1 MATYDTP
8 TTKYTLPRLDGS
20 SDISDVDEGI
30 AALADA
36 VDANMAGYAEGT
48 LASLPAVGRS
58 GRFYRT
64 TDTGQVFLDT
74 GAAWIEIGVAPWV
87 PGDLK
92 ATWLTAAPSG
102 WLICDGSAVSRTTYA
117 ALFAAIGA
125 SAGAGNGTTTFNV
138 PDYRGRVFVMPDGS
152 AGRLASNDARGQAG
166 GEETHALS
174 VAEMPAH
181 THPGSVGNVSTV
193 GTNPDGTVA
202 HMGDLAGSVQYSQA
216 LSIASQGGGGA
227 HQNMP
232 PFLTGGAVLIKT

>member
-1 MATYDTP
+1 MAYE
-8 TTKYTLPRLDGS
+8 TTAELQLQLAIPETLQPFETIVVNDNFRKLEQAIIDRSRKVGE
-20 SDISDVDEGI
+20 VWMFGG
-30 AALADA
+30 AALP
-36 VDANMAGYAEGT
+36 AG
-48 LASLPAVGRS
+48 SLECN
-58 GRFYRT
+58 
-64 TDTGQVFLDT
+64 GQ
-74 GAAWIEIGVAPWV
+74 
-87 PGDLK
+87 
-92 ATWLTAAPSG
+92 
-102 WLICDGSAVSRTTYA
+102 AVSRTTYA